1 MLQKGRTG
9 LGADTTAALPPV
21 AGRLPTQVPGPSAR
35 RSRGRQR
42 RYVSV
47 SKTVLVVD
55 DEMIICLDIQMQLD
69 AIGHRTLVASTYAD
83 AVRIV
88 ETGAVDIV
96 VLDWHLRDRSADSL
110 AAMLRHK
117 GIPFVL
123 CSGSTREELAEVFPN
138 IPVVTKP
145 YMTEQLVAALDV
157 ATPGIPL

>member
-1 MLQKGRTG
+1 
-9 LGADTTAALPPV
+9 
-21 AGRLPTQVPGPSAR
+21 
-35 RSRGRQR
+35 
-42 RYVSV
+42 V

-55 DEMIICLDIQMQLD
+55 DEMIICLNIQMQVD

-96 VLDWHLRDRSADSL
+96 VLDWHLSNRSADPL
-110 AAMLRHK
+110 AATLRRK
-117 GIPFVL
+117 GIPFIL

-145 YMTEQLVAALDV
+145 YVTEQLVAALDV
-157 ATPGIPL
+157 AAPAMPL